1 MSYSVSEEE
10 TNTNTVGMEDD
21 LLLQELGPLPIEAPA
36 LQRINRP
43 NYTQRPIYNYEHDAL
58 RSNIIPDNRVDED
71 NAREDFRLGTI
82 EANRIRQGIEDRQ
95 RIADMS
101 HYNRE
106 HDGQEAVRR
115 MRETRGGRTNK
126 RNKRHKRKTKRRTKK
141 TKRRTKK
148 TKRRTN
154 RRK

>member
-21 LLLQELGPLPIEAPA
+21 LLLQELGPLPLVAPA
-36 LQRINRP
+36 LQRRNRP

-58 RSNIIPDNRVDED
+58 RSNSIPDNRVDED
-71 NAREDFRLGTI
+71 NTREDFRLGTI
-82 EANRIRQGIEDRQ
+82 EANRIRQEIEDIQ

-101 HYNRE
+101 PYNRE

-126 RNKRHKRKTKRRTKK
+126 RNKRKTWKTKK
-141 TKRRTKK
+141 TKMTKWR